1 MSAATSTNVNH
12 PWGPGRI
19 VDKSCSYHRERKTRS
34 TPPADAQQD
43 RERNEERVTALDPAF
58 EQLVR
63 KYTPDLIRTL
73 TLVVLD
79 REAAS
84 EIAQETFIQL
94 YLHWNEVGRHPNMSG
109 WIYKVALNRARDY
122 RRSLSRVARLLA
134 RLGSSLPAG
143 EPVDPW
149 RPDVEF
155 LDVLRALSKKQR
167 TAAALHHIGDLSVPE
182 VARIMDISEGTVKS
196 HLYRAHQALKEQ
208 LGKGHE

>member
-1 MSAATSTNVNH
+1 MLQLSQ
-12 PWGPGRI
+12 
-19 VDKSCSYHRERKTRS
+19 ERKTRFP
-34 TPPADAQQD
+34 PPADALQD
-43 RERNEERVTALDPAF
+43 RERNEERVAMLDPAF

-63 KYTPDLIRTL
+63 KHTPGLIRTL

-94 YLHWNEVGRHPNMSG
+94 YLHWSDVVRHPSISG

-122 RRSLSRVARLLA
+122 RRSLARA
-134 RLGSSLPAG
+134 TRLVSQLGTSLPAR
-143 EPVDPW
+143 EPADPW

-155 LDVLRALSKKQR
+155 LQVFRNLPKKQR

-182 VARIMDISEGTVKS
+182 VARVMDVSEGTVKS
-196 HLYRAHQALKEQ
+196 HLYRAHQALKDS

>member
-1 MSAATSTNVNH
+1 M
-12 PWGPGRI
+12 
-19 VDKSCSYHRERKTRS
+19 
-34 TPPADAQQD
+34 
-43 RERNEERVTALDPAF
+43 LDPAF
-58 EQLVR
+58 EHLVR
-63 KYTPDLIRTL
+63 KHTPDLIRTL

-79 REAAS
+79 REAAA

-94 YLHWNEVGRHPNMSG
+94 YLHWNEVVRHPNISG

-122 RRSLSRVARLLA
+122 RRSLARATRLA
-134 RLGSSLPAG
+134 SQLGTSLPAR

-155 LDVLRALSKKQR
+155 LQVLRNLPKKQR

-182 VARIMDISEGTVKS
+182 VARIMDVSEGTVKS
-196 HLYRAHQALKEQ
+196 HLYRAHQALKDS